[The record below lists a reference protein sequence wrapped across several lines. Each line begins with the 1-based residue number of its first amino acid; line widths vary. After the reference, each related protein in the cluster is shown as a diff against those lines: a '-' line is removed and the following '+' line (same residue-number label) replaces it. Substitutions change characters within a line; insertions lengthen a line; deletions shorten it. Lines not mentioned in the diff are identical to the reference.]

1 MESIVGHSNP
11 AMTRHYTHTSELA
24 AFNAVNLLADVTG
37 DAGAIKPARQ
47 APEEILR
54 DVRAIVAGMT
64 VKNLRAKKSAALK
77 LLEKS

>member
-1 MESIVGHSNP
+1 
-11 AMTRHYTHTSELA
+11 
-24 AFNAVNLLADVTG
+24 VNLLADVTG